1 MPDPSGER
9 QAAVDRYLAAC
20 RAADRTGNR
29 DVAALVEVRDAAW
42 DFTTILSDDEDALQ
56 EQLAAANATIGRML
70 DAERANAARMRLFR
84 QRVEGRSGDAQHAMR
99 YAWSWD
105 PGFGVGVTCSC
116 LWRGGIH
123 DNQRDA
129 EREHAEHAEHQL
141 TGLSAGGWAMAE
153 RANADRWGRDDFAA
167 LPHHC
172 FIAAC
177 DSTDIDERG
186 PVFLRDGT
194 IRKACTEHW
203 EGVFRVLGEQASWER
218 MDGARED
225 DHG

>member
-42 DFTTILSDDEDALQ
+42 DFTTILSDDEDVLQ
-56 EQLAAANATIGRML
+56 EQLAAANATIGRMRAAL
-70 DAERANAARMRLFR
+70 DAER
-84 QRVEGRSGDAQHAMR
+84 DHAQH
-99 YAWSWD
+99 
-105 PGFGVGVTCSC
+105 V
-116 LWRGGIH
+116 
-123 DNQRDA
+123 
-129 EREHAEHAEHQL
+129 EHQL